1 MCIRTVAIGRH
12 ESADKLCIEPIV
24 GEIVFWNISE
34 NTCVWHRVLWKD
46 KCIQTRMKELV
57 HISDAGATPFFGFSF
72 RFACPPRGGKL

>member
-46 KCIQTRMKELV
+46 KCIQTRIKELV
-57 HISDAGATPFFGFSF
+57 HISDAGFSL
-72 RFACPPRGGKL
+72 RRRGGGGAQFERESYE